1 MSKRLI
7 FIFLSVFCLTGCIE
21 ETSPSYTPAPEIR
34 SASQYTPME
43 AEQPMGDNL
52 ILKISGAR
60 FDCDTD
66 LMGRWYRECS
76 LSFDIMVKDPEYRS
90 DYSLKTFNVDCR
102 LGVDY
107 WTIGTYTKK
116 PDLFSHTEREDERI
130 YLYGTNNSKSVKMTA
145 RFSGLLG
152 DAYKAKLSDF
162 RCSVY

>member
-1 MSKRLI
+1 MLKRFIL
-7 FIFLSVFCLTGCIE
+7 IFLSVFCLTSCVE
-21 ETSPSYTPAPEIR
+21 EQVSYQPQPDVRPTP
-34 SASQYTPME
+34 QYTPVE
-43 AEQPMGDNL
+43 VEQPMGDNL
-52 ILKISGAR
+52 ILKISDAR

-90 DYSLKTFNVDCR
+90 DYVLKTFNVDCR
-102 LGVDY
+102 LSVDY
-107 WTIGTYTKK
+107 WTIRTYTKK
-116 PDLFSHTEREDERI
+116 PDPFSHTETENERI